1 LKHERVNTAKWI
13 YFQLSFSPQQAE
25 EDENEN
31 KINIYSSFVVI
42 KHSSRKSCDLI
53 SNILKNFLYEQ
64 IHYVYCFSDA
74 SLNEN
79 AKKIFFSWFFWL

>member
-1 LKHERVNTAKWI
+1 MDLFPT
-13 YFQLSFSPQQAE
+13 FFLPLSEHLVRNEE

-53 SNILKNFLYEQ
+53 SNILKGELFSPLKQ

-79 AKKIFFSWFFWL
+79 AKKIFFSWLFWL